1 MKAWKAIRGQ
11 LVDFYVYLALPMVSV
26 FLPAAWS
33 RALLA
38 RSSGFSWV
46 LSSEAGAA
54 LASASDFVD
63 TGDRSVWKARWKQV
77 EMLDVRDTYLMSF
90 GRTRSVL
97 AETECETDIEDVRD
111 KVLIGMHWG
120 PSISILKILQTA
132 GLNPALPFRRPEKQI
147 LRVRPFFYFYVT
159 LAARHIVKT
168 MGERAVPIGGAGKAL
183 RAMMDQPGS
192 VIVVMDAPPRKDR
205 PTLSATVLGKNAVFE
220 AGFPGILADNKK
232 QYFLYALSLQPGG
245 LVRKKL
251 ELEGPYCADDAQ
263 EFLHNYAGFLDRHL
277 SSDPAQWRI
286 WHVARQF
293 WPEP

>member
-1 MKAWKAIRGQ
+1 MKTWNAIRAQ
-11 LVDFYVYLALPMVSV
+11 LIDFYVYLALPLVSV

-46 LSSEAGAA
+46 LASEAEAA
-54 LASASDFVD
+54 LASASAFVD
-63 TGDRSVWKARWKQV
+63 TGDGGEWKKRWKQV

-90 GRTRSVL
+90 GRSRSVL
-97 AETECETDIEDVRD
+97 TEIECETDIEAVRD

-132 GLNPALPFRRPEKQI
+132 GLGPALPYRRPEKQI
-147 LRVRPFFYFYVT
+147 LRVRPFYYFYVT
-159 LAARHIVKT
+159 LAARHIVRT

-205 PTLSATVLGKNAVFE
+205 ATLNATVLGRNALFD

-232 QYFLYALSLQPGG
+232 EYFLYALNLQPGG

-251 ELEGPYCADDAQ
+251 ELAGPYRADDAQ
-263 EFLHNYAGFLDRHL
+263 EFLDSYASFLDRHL

-293 WPEP
+293 WP